1 MQHDRNRRQDP
12 NRASNM
18 EPAEGSRET
27 IRNADQEHTRPDA
40 TPRDR
45 ARDKDSA
52 PDDRPGAGITNRDE
66 EREQAEQA
74 QVPPR
79 GRTRDDRG

>member
-1 MQHDRNRRQDP
+1 MQHDRNRGQDP

-27 IRNADQEHTRPDA
+27 ARNADQEHTRSDA

-45 ARDKDSA
+45 ARNKDSA
-52 PDDRPGAGITNRDE
+52 PDDRQGAGITNRDE
-66 EREQAEQA
+66 EREHAEQA